1 MEEEGILLMGSL
13 YRQQAEIEERKVEKE
28 EDEEDEEMD
37 NADSAAYPREVLNML
52 ARLYNASRRNDGVE
66 KEQGKVVRSS
76 RKLNRE
82 ENLATLEEEDD
93 EEEDDDEEVEVLE
106 DMLGQMYNTSQGM
119 TKALFRVVEEG
130 RVERKKEEEM
140 VEMCFEE
147 EERVYQVI
155 YLCFIEYPFSLFS
168 FILIVMSHLNQVAL
182 VAIAHIAVWPEAQAF
197 LEASKP
203 NCVHCLYRSML
214 ILLLQHKHNQTVFTV
229 IQANVNTANNTNN
242 DIYIFMFLTR
252 ADRLLGRD

>member
-13 YRQQAEIEERKVEKE
+13 YRQQVEVEERKVEK
-28 EDEEDEEMD
+28 EEDEEMD
-37 NADSAAYPREVLNML
+37 NADSAAYPREVLDML
-52 ARLYNASRRNDGVE
+52 ASLYNASRRNDGVE
-66 KEQGKVVRSS
+66 KEEGKVVRNS

-82 ENLATLEEEDD
+82 ENLAIWEEENDEEEDD
-93 EEEDDDEEVEVLE
+93 EEEVEVLE

-168 FILIVMSHLNQVAL
+168 FILIVMSHFNQVAL

-214 ILLLQHKHNQTVFTV
+214 ILLLQHKHKHNQTVFTV